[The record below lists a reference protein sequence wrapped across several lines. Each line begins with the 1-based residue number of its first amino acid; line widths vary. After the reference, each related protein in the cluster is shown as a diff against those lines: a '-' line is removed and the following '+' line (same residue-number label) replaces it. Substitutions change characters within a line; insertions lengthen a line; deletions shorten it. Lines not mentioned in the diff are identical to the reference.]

1 MPTHKQIALSTHATL
16 STYAHTPT
24 YCIIHLR
31 CDTRMAPTHLSALL
45 MMERTLCLCYL
56 CCVWIFVKGHYTV
69 VLDVFESEG
78 DKVRN
83 VFYANCQKVYRE
95 GLVTFEGWVWG

>member
-1 MPTHKQIALSTHATL
+1 M
-16 STYAHTPT
+16 
-24 YCIIHLR
+24 
-31 CDTRMAPTHLSALL
+31 
-45 MMERTLCLCYL
+45 CYL

-83 VFYANCQKVYRE
+83 VFHANCQKVYRE